1 MIPRFLEKI
10 LSISKNIPMASNLL
24 DRTARKARAKRNLS
38 FLNVRM
44 GRLASE
50 RRIVNIRGN
59 TNIQH
64 VRFSFYIFFFICSR
78 AIVGV
83 CAGVTS
89 GARNSPTQGLSSPKA
104 GLNEGDAI
112 FDLQIMTFFRGSLSP
127 DPPSLAP
134 LLGNLAPVLWNSWR
148 HSCTNSDNSS
158 RADKEKD
165 VERKSYMLYVCIPS
179 DVYDPSF

>member
-1 MIPRFLEKI
+1 MKPRFLEKI

-64 VRFSFYIFFFICSR
+64 VRFSFYIFFFIRSR

-83 CAGVTS
+83 CAGVTSAS

-104 GLNEGDAI
+104 GLN
-112 FDLQIMTFFRGSLSP
+112 
-127 DPPSLAP
+127 
-134 LLGNLAPVLWNSWR
+134 
-148 HSCTNSDNSS
+148 
-158 RADKEKD
+158 
-165 VERKSYMLYVCIPS
+165 
-179 DVYDPSF
+179 